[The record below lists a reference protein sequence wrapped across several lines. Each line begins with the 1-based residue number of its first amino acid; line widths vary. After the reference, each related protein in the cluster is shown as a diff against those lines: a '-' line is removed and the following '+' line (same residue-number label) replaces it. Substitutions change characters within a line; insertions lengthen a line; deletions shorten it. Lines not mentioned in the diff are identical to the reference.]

1 MFRNQGKKQV
11 SRRLYGTLLIL
22 LMAFSW
28 TALALEARFFS
39 SEQLRHRYHTLNNE
53 LRCPK
58 CQNQNLAD
66 SNSLIAVDLR
76 DQVYLMLEAGKSDDD
91 IVSFLVARYGDFV
104 TYRPPLKAA
113 TFALWFAPGAL
124 FLVGLTFVFFIRRS
138 RLVENHTVV
147 KFKASEQLHLEEL
160 LMETHKNRRF
170 DSDGAS
176 K

>member
-1 MFRNQGKKQV
+1 V
-11 SRRLYGTLLIL
+11 SRRLYITLMIL
-22 LMAFSW
+22 LLMMPFGS
-28 TALALEARFFS
+28 TALALEARSFS
-39 SEQLRHRYHTLNNE
+39 SEQLRHRYHILSNE

-76 DQVYLMLEAGKSDDD
+76 DQVYFMLEAGKSDND

-104 TYRPPLKAA
+104 MYRPPLQTT
-113 TFALWFAPGAL
+113 TFILWFAPGAL
-124 FLVGLTFVFFIRRS
+124 FLISLTFVFFIRRS
-138 RLVENHTVV
+138 RLAENQTVV

-160 LMETHKNRRF
+160 LMETHKNRHL
-170 DSDGAS
+170 DSDGVS